1 MLHKLGNQII
11 ISGRRKSHLDATTP
25 GKPRNGLSSIA
36 AVTKKLIAQFPSLNA
51 PPGSNAS
58 ITKLREIN
66 LLRAVAPGL
75 FYAEQPRTFLSVVA
89 QNPFC

>member
-1 MLHKLGNQII
+1 MLQKLGNQII

-51 PPGSNAS
+51 VG
-58 ITKLREIN
+58 
-66 LLRAVAPGL
+66 
-75 FYAEQPRTFLSVVA
+75 
-89 QNPFC
+89 